1 MEQKEQWTQLCEQA
15 RVEQDPERLIEL
27 VTEVNRMLEE
37 KEEHLKHQY
46 F

>member
-15 RVEQDPERLIEL
+15 CIEQDPERLIEL
-27 VTEVNRMLEE
+27 VIEVNRMLEE

-46 F
+46 S